1 MAIDL
6 ETSNGGEISGLNAE
20 EQSDITLI
28 ARWNTPQ
35 GSQFVYDIYTY
46 IDSMIVLRENNVFL
60 ILTIG
65 FGTDSVN
72 CMNII
77 KMDPNIEYLELAVDN
92 WDSTA
97 AAGQVWTNGPTNTPE
112 ELQFSWPKFYW
123 TTKSPDIIAFKVV
136 SAEIPNVFDTVSTGS
151 NTFRVTVAGVPTT
164 FTIPPAIYTGTTLAT
179 ALTTLLAAYPITVTY
194 NTVTLRLDF
203 VYALANPWSI
213 FFADRNTAYSVLGFL
228 PGSTTSLAG
237 AGTISSTIIPNVT
250 GPYYLYLNSR
260 SMGPLINFNLC
271 DGSPDSV
278 GTPQVARVPI
288 NVQKG
293 SVIFY
298 TDPTPD
304 RFFDFFAGPKFE
316 VFDLYWTA
324 GSDQE
329 QRPLDMQGV
338 PWSVKFGFLAYRQAT
353 SDLRVKP
360 SKRGANMLS

>member
-1 MAIDL
+1 
-6 ETSNGGEISGLNAE
+6 
-20 EQSDITLI
+20 
-28 ARWNTPQ
+28 
-35 GSQFVYDIYTY
+35 
-46 IDSMIVLRENNVFL
+46 
-60 ILTIG
+60 
-65 FGTDSVN
+65 
-72 CMNII
+72 
-77 KMDPNIEYLELAVDN
+77 MDPNIEYLELAVDN

-123 TTKSPDIIAFKVV
+123 TEKSPDIIAFKVV
-136 SAEIPNVFDTVSTGS
+136 SAEIPNIFDTVSTGS

-203 VYALANPWSI
+203 VYAIANPWSI

-237 AGTISSTIIPNVT
+237 AGTISSTIIANVT

-260 SMGPLINFNLC
+260 IMGPLINFNLC
-271 DGSPDSV
+271 DGSPDAV
-278 GTPQVARVPI
+278 GTPQIARVPI

-304 RFFDFFAGPKFE
+304 QFFDFFAGPKFE
-316 VFDLYWTA
+316 VFDLYWTV